1 MATLTV
7 NNNNNV
13 TSSIREQCTFSSIS
27 KCKTFQPHFL
37 RADFCTS
44 CYKKI
49 FDHSSSAVKDDKMV
63 RLGIEF
69 TQKGQNAASQIIKYN
84 DNQLDNNNNNN
95 NQQQQRPIIGGLFLS
110 GFKAVLSK
118 KIIEKNEIGLIVN
131 TAKALGMFWPAYK
144 RRRDVL
150 EKNNI
155 KIIDMNWI
163 DSKEQVLNVD
173 NICNTIDIIHNMRME
188 TGKSVLI
195 HCAQGKSRSTTLT
208 IAYLMFLNGT
218 NVKDTLEF
226 VKTKRAMA
234 QPNENFL
241 KQLQNMES
249 VLLNKFKNIIKKK
262 ESKKIEVEKKSVTKC

>member
-1 MATLTV
+1 M
-7 NNNNNV
+7 
-13 TSSIREQCTFSSIS
+13 
-27 KCKTFQPHFL
+27 
-37 RADFCTS
+37 
-44 CYKKI
+44 
-49 FDHSSSAVKDDKMV
+49 
-63 RLGIEF
+63 G
-69 TQKGQNAASQIIKYN
+69 
-84 DNQLDNNNNNN
+84 
-95 NQQQQRPIIGGLFLS
+95 IGGLFLS

-118 KIIEKNEIGLIVN
+118 KIIEKHEIGLIVN

-155 KIIDMNWI
+155 
-163 DSKEQVLNVD
+163 S
-173 NICNTIDIIHNMRME
+173 NTIDIIHNMRME

-249 VLLNKFKNIIKKK
+249 VLLNKFKNIITKK
-262 ESKKIEVEKKSVTKC
+262 ESKKIEVEKKVLNKRCKGSVKVVFYKNINNSYIYGCII